1 MQLAMQTF
9 LLCLAAVNLAVVAV
23 VAFDQIRGQR
33 LIVRLADFTPS
44 RRLELP
50 AVSVIAAARN
60 EQEHIERAARSL
72 LGLDYPDL
80 EIILLN
86 DRSTDRTGEIID
98 AVAAADSRLTVLH
111 IQELPPGWLGKNHA
125 LHYGARRARGDLL
138 LFTDA
143 DVVMDPQT
151 LKRAVQYMLD
161 APFDHIAMSPSVSM
175 PNLLLEAFASAFS
188 AILSV
193 YMRPWKARDPESAGH
208 VGIGAFN
215 LVRADVYRAVGGHE
229 PIAMRPDDD
238 LKLGKLIKKNGYRQ
252 DLVNGAELID
262 VPWYGSIGELARGLE
277 KNAFAGFD
285 YRVTAVV
292 GLTAMVLAFDVWP
305 FLAVWLPLWPATR
318 LMCLA
323 VTLLLLRLAWIGA
336 EAIGARRLTSLG
348 FPAAVAMFTVIQWR
362 AMILALINN
371 GIRWRDTHYPLAELK
386 ANKL

>member
-1 MQLAMQTF
+1 
-9 LLCLAAVNLAVVAV
+9 
-23 VAFDQIRGQR
+23 
-33 LIVRLADFTPS
+33 
-44 RRLELP
+44 
-50 AVSVIAAARN
+50 
-60 EQEHIERAARSL
+60 
-72 LGLDYPDL
+72 
-80 EIILLN
+80 
-86 DRSTDRTGEIID
+86 
-98 AVAAADSRLTVLH
+98 
-111 IQELPPGWLGKNHA
+111 
-125 LHYGARRARGDLL
+125 
-138 LFTDA
+138 
-143 DVVMDPQT
+143 
-151 LKRAVQYMLD
+151 
-161 APFDHIAMSPSVSM
+161 
-175 PNLLLEAFASAFS
+175 
-188 AILSV
+188 
-193 YMRPWKARDPESAGH
+193 MRPWKARDPESAGH

-262 VPWYGSIGELARGLE
+262 VPWYGSVGELARGLE